1 MIVSNQ
7 QLGYWAIAY
16 RHFFRFMI
24 GRHSGASL
32 YLAIGGGRYIQFNLG
47 TDPEER
53 VAWQFGPWMIT
64 RPETEEEAEERAYG
78 EEEQAYQDWCA
89 DFYSY

>member
-24 GRHSGASL
+24 GRHSGVSL
-32 YLAIGGGRYIQFNLG
+32 YLAIGGGRYIQFNLD

-53 VAWQFGPWMIT
+53 VAWRFGSWIIT
-64 RPETEEEAEERAYG
+64 RPETEEEAEERTYG